1 MTKADATIRH
11 VTEKNNFAF
20 LAVALVLLL
29 FGLALSHEFGI
40 AVGQFVV
47 EAGLIAALSVG
58 IWSMRGEHR
67 LHRTRLGLL
76 AAVSLM
82 AAVQFWVKQA
92 GFDLIW
98 LGFLVLYLLLT
109 TWSAMRLV
117 LFSGPVD
124 WNKIIG
130 SYCVYL
136 LLGIIWAIFYTML
149 AASRPGAFQG
159 LPSAG
164 MFENFPNLLYFS
176 FVTLTT
182 VGYGDITPA
191 NPLAQF
197 LASLEAVT
205 GQFYLTVLV
214 ASLVGS
220 VLSNRQAT

>member
-58 IWSMRGEHR
+58 VWSMRGEHR

-76 AAVSLM
+76 GAVSLM
-82 AAVQFWVKQA
+82 AALQFWVKQA

-98 LGFLVLYLLLT
+98 LGFVILYLLLT
-109 TWSAMRLV
+109 TGSAMRLV

-130 SYCVYL
+130 SYCIYL
-136 LLGIIWAIFYTML
+136 LLGIIWSIFYMVL
-149 AASRPGAFQG
+149 AELRPDAIHG
-159 LPSAG
+159 LPTG
-164 MFENFPNLLYFS
+164 DLFETLPNLLYFS

-182 VGYGDITPA
+182 VGYGGITPTT
-191 NPLAQF
+191 PLAHF
-197 LASLEAVT
+197 LASMEAVT

-220 VLSNRQAT
+220 VLSNRQAS